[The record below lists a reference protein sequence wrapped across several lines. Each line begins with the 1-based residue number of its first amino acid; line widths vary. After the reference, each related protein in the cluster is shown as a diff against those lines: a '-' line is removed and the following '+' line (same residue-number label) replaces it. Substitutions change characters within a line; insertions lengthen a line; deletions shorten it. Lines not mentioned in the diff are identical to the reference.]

1 MTGTG
6 GEAPLSAR
14 QLTIPS
20 SSATFFGGGEIA
32 RLPACVEL
40 VGKRRAFVVTD
51 PGVVAAGVAG
61 LATRVLAVAGIEHEV
76 YDGLRPN
83 PDTGTL
89 EVGGSALRE
98 FGDAAVVGLGG
109 GTALDAAKGISLAAI
124 NDVTPRE
131 LDYRLEVAAPGL
143 PVIAVPTTA
152 GTGAETNGFGVF
164 DDPEAH
170 RKFYVGN
177 ASVVPRATILDPQLT
192 LGLPPGPTAA
202 TGMDALTHALESL
215 ASRRANPYAHALA
228 MEVVRVVSRW
238 LPTAVDDGRDLEARS
253 QMLLAAHMA
262 GLAFGTT
269 GLGLCHAIGHA
280 LSARLGVPHGV
291 ALAVALP
298 HVLAYNAPAVP
309 EIDAEVAKATAAA
322 TAGAAAAA
330 VAFEVGLP
338 QRLSELGCT
347 PELIGVLAEDAL
359 ADEVMLNTP
368 RTPTPEE
375 LTALLRSA
383 L

>member
-6 GEAPLSAR
+6 GGAPLSAR

-40 VGKRRAFVVTD
+40 VAKRRAFVVTD

-61 LATRVLAVAGIEHEV
+61 LVTRVLADAGIENEV

-89 EVGGSALRE
+89 EAGGSALRE

-124 NDVTPRE
+124 NDLTPRE

-164 DDPEAH
+164 EDPEAN

-238 LPTAVDDGRDLEARS
+238 LPAAVDDGRDLEARS

-298 HVLAYNAPAVP
+298 HILAYNKPAVP

-330 VAFEVGLP
+330 VAIEVGLP

-347 PELIGVLAEDAL
+347 PELIGVLVEDAL
-359 ADEVMLNTP
+359 ADEVILNTP